1 MKVKINK
8 LQKILNIKFNNT
20 DLLLRAITHKSYNSK
35 INYEMLEFLGDRVLG
50 LIISNKLFTLY
61 PDEKVGVLDKRFSN
75 LVNKN
80 ICYQVGNKLKLNEF
94 ILVGNSK
101 KKILNIENKIISD
114 ACESIIAAI
123 YLDKGFKIVNEFV
136 LRIWQDF
143 LNISNETI
151 IDAKTKL
158 QEYSLKKFKSLPV
171 YKIVSNTGPRH
182 KPLFKVGVK
191 LQNTKFI
198 YSNGTSKKNAEQSAA
213 SILLKNLDSQWDGKI
228 KDTCYH

>member
-20 DLLLRAITHKSYNSK
+20 DLLLQAITHKSYNSK

-61 PDEKVGVLDKRFSN
+61 PDERVGVLDKRFSN

-80 ICYQVGNKLKLNEF
+80 ICYQVGIKLKLNEF

-114 ACESIIAAI
+114 TCESIIAAI
-123 YLDKGFKIVNEFV
+123 YLDKGFKIASEFV
-136 LRIWQDF
+136 LNIWQEY
-143 LNISNETI
+143 LNISNKTI
-151 IDAKTKL
+151 VDAKTKL
-158 QEYSLKKFKSLPV
+158 QEFSLKKFKSLPV
-171 YKIVSNTGPRH
+171 YKIISNTGPRH

-191 LQNTKFI
+191 IKNTKFI
-198 YSNGTSKKNAEQSAA
+198 YSSGTSKKNAEQSAA
-213 SILLKNLDSQWDGKI
+213 SILLKNLGLQ
-228 KDTCYH
+228 